1 MNKFQKTTLYIY
13 IYILRNRKQ
22 HYQILKCVPNKK
34 DSKATGYNSA
44 QTTCATLF
52 RSWNIVINPTT
63 KPKAAF
69 SSILQMNI
77 SKIIYVVQGPFIWLT
92 HKWYTIIRKYHD
104 LQSINHPTH
113 THKKSYLVYKT
124 HIFVELREVI
134 VGSLI

>member
-1 MNKFQKTTLYIY
+1 MNIYILEITILPSLSCFKRLFILFFQFPFDYLDKKFSLFIMVMLLTRESAFTHTTKNVYLMHTAGKEKIIWINFRKQHYIY

-69 SSILQMNI
+69 
-77 SKIIYVVQGPFIWLT
+77 
-92 HKWYTIIRKYHD
+92 
-104 LQSINHPTH
+104 
-113 THKKSYLVYKT
+113 
-124 HIFVELREVI
+124 
-134 VGSLI
+134 